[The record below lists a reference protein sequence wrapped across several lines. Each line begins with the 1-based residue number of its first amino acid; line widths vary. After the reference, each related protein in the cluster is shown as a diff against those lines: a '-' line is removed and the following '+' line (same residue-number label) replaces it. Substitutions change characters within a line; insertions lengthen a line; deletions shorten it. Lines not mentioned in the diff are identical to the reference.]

1 MFDVSRPHR
10 LPSTPYHLLTY
21 SLYFK
26 TSNEDYWDI
35 LRVLNINKNLCDF
48 NGSVINLEVS
58 DNLHITM
65 SERLEAGQ
73 QLVKKTMDQVIQE
86 KQTTGAV
93 SIQARQEFR
102 ESYQESYEEE
112 FEEETFID
120 QHGNKTTKRVESSSE
135 SKEHSKSADVRQPI
149 KSCFNRMRVR

>member
-1 MFDVSRPHR
+1 
-10 LPSTPYHLLTY
+10 
-21 SLYFK
+21 
-26 TSNEDYWDI
+26 
-35 LRVLNINKNLCDF
+35 
-48 NGSVINLEVS
+48 
-58 DNLHITM
+58 M

-86 KQTTGAV
+86 KKSTGAV

-120 QHGNKTTKRVESSSE
+120 QHGNATTKRVESSSE
-135 SKEHSKSADVRQPI
+135 SKEHSKSADVRVKASGLNAEQM
-149 KSCFNRMRVR
+149 KALTDCANEAGQLALDSKAAN